1 MCKLMSA
8 MTKPIIIFCIPG
20 NSFSNR
26 FLGSWTNLLG
36 ELGNKY
42 TIMLSNRYSSQVN
55 FARAMCLGA
64 SVLDGPDQKPFGNGK
79 VKYDAIVWLDSDM
92 VFDSKTVDRLIQ
104 GCLNTYPVYSG
115 IYAMDGG
122 HQLCCV
128 ENWDEE
134 YYKEHG
140 TFEFLSVQE
149 GAQRIANQKP
159 YVKAAYV
166 GFGCLA
172 LRYGVIEHNDFK
184 YPWFFRDITKFEK
197 DGRIITDGTSEDVSF
212 IRNLID
218 NKIIDSVIVNLELR
232 FGHEKTIV
240 Y

>member
-1 MCKLMSA
+1 MSA
-8 MTKPIIIFCIPG
+8 MVKPTIIFCIPG

-26 FLGSWTNLLG
+26 FLNSWTNLLSD
-36 ELGNKY
+36 LGNKY
-42 TIMLSNRYSSQVN
+42 TIILSNRYSSQVN

-64 SVLDGPDQKPFGNGK
+64 DVLAGPDQKPFGNGK
-79 VKYDAIVWLDSDM
+79 MKYDAIIWLDSDM
-92 VFDSKTVDRLIQ
+92 VFDSRTVDKLIQ
-104 GCLNTYPVYSG
+104 GCLYTYPVYSG

-122 HQLCCV
+122 HQLCCI

-140 TFEFLSVQE
+140 TFKFLSVEE
-149 GAQRIANQKP
+149 GARRIANMQP

-172 LRYGVIEHNDFK
+172 LRYGVIEHKDFK
-184 YPWFFRDITKFEK
+184 YPWFFRNIIQLKK
-197 DGRIITDGTSEDVSF
+197 DDRIITDGTSEDVCF

>member
-1 MCKLMSA
+1 MNN
-8 MTKPIIIFCIPG
+8 TVKPIIIFCIPG

-26 FLGSWTNLLG
+26 FLISWTYLIG
-36 ELGNKY
+36 ELGSKY
-42 TIMLSNRYSSQVN
+42 TIMLSNHYSSQVN

-64 SVLDGPDQKPFGNGK
+64 NVLAGPDQKPFGNGQ

-92 VFDSKTVDRLIQ
+92 VFDTKTVDNLIQ
-104 GCLNTYPVYSG
+104 GCLKKYPVYSG

-122 HQLCCV
+122 HYLCCV
-128 ENWDEE
+128 EKWDID
-134 YYKEHG
+134 YYKQHG
-140 TFEFLSVQE
+140 TFKFLSAKE
-149 GAQRIANQKP
+149 GAQRINNNRP

-172 LRYGVIEHNDFK
+172 IRYGIIEHKDFK
-184 YPWFFRDITKFEK
+184 YPWFFRNIYQFEK
-197 DGRIITDGTSEDVSF
+197 DGNIISDGTSEDVSF

-218 NKIIDSVIVNLELR
+218 NNIIDSVIVNLELR

>member
-1 MCKLMSA
+1 MSA
-8 MTKPIIIFCIPG
+8 MVKPTIIFCIPG

-26 FLGSWTNLLG
+26 FLNSWTNLISDLG
-36 ELGNKY
+36 SKY
-42 TIMLSNRYSSQVN
+42 TIILSNRYSSQVN

-64 SVLDGPDQKPFGNGK
+64 DVLAGPDQRPFGNGK
-79 VKYDAIVWLDSDM
+79 MKYDAIIWLDSDM
-92 VFDSKTVDRLIQ
+92 VFDSKTVDKLIQ
-104 GCLNTYPVYSG
+104 GCLYTYPVYSG

-140 TFEFLSVQE
+140 TFEFLSVEE
-149 GAQRIANQKP
+149 GARRIANMQP

-172 LRYGVIEHNDFK
+172 LRYGVIEHKDFK
-184 YPWFFRDITKFEK
+184 YPWFFRNIIQFKKGD
-197 DGRIITDGTSEDVSF
+197 RIITDGTSEDVSF

>member
-1 MCKLMSA
+1 MSA
-8 MTKPIIIFCIPG
+8 MVKPTIIFCIPG

-26 FLGSWTNLLG
+26 FLNSWTNLISDLG
-36 ELGNKY
+36 SKY
-42 TIMLSNRYSSQVN
+42 TIILSNRYSSQVN

-64 SVLDGPDQKPFGNGK
+64 DVLAGPDQKPFGNGK
-79 VKYDAIVWLDSDM
+79 MKYDAIIWLDSDM
-92 VFDSKTVDRLIQ
+92 VFDSRTVDKLIQ
-104 GCLNTYPVYSG
+104 GCLYTYPVYSG

-140 TFEFLSVQE
+140 TFEFLSVEE
-149 GAQRIANQKP
+149 GARRIANMQP

-172 LRYGVIEHNDFK
+172 LRYGVIEHKDFK
-184 YPWFFRDITKFEK
+184 YPWFFRNIIQFKK
-197 DGRIITDGTSEDVSF
+197 DDRIITDGTSEDVSF

>member
-1 MCKLMSA
+1 MSA
-8 MTKPIIIFCIPG
+8 MVKSTIIFCIPG

-26 FLGSWTNLLG
+26 FLNSWTNLLSD
-36 ELGNKY
+36 LGSKY
-42 TIMLSNRYSSQVN
+42 TILLSNRYSSQVN

-64 SVLDGPDQKPFGNGK
+64 NVLAGPDQKPFGNGK
-79 VKYDAIVWLDSDM
+79 IKYDAIIWLDSDM
-92 VFDSKTVDRLIQ
+92 VFDSKTVDKLIQ

-122 HQLCCV
+122 HELCCV

-140 TFEFLSVQE
+140 TFEFLSVE
-149 GAQRIANQKP
+149 ECARRIANMQP

-172 LRYGVIEHNDFK
+172 LRYGVIEHKDFK
-184 YPWFFRDITKFEK
+184 YPWFFRNIIQFKK
-197 DGRIITDGTSEDVSF
+197 DDRIITDGTSEDVSF

-218 NKIIDSVIVNLELR
+218 NKIIDSIIVNLELR